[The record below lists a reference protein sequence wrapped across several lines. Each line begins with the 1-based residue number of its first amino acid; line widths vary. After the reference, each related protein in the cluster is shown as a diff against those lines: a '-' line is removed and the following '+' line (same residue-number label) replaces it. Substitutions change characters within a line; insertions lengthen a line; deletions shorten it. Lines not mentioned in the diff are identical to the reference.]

1 MAGLRSDLVTAMAA
15 VQQTWDE
22 AIERYRGLGP
32 DNAFGSQMIG
42 FVEALRGRWE
52 ARINVDTSMF
62 DLIFTARGVDK
73 HTMVRVEGRP
83 PTGADLLFVVSLL
96 EDRPRQGL
104 DERGG
109 QLEIAG
115 DICRPENA
123 VNVVDSF
130 LTQIV
135 SG

>member
-1 MAGLRSDLVTAMAA
+1 
-15 VQQTWDE
+15 
-22 AIERYRGLGP
+22 
-32 DNAFGSQMIG
+32 
-42 FVEALRGRWE
+42 
-52 ARINVDTSMF
+52 
-62 DLIFTARGVDK
+62 
-73 HTMVRVEGRP
+73 MVRVEGRP

>member
-1 MAGLRSDLVTAMAA
+1 MS
-15 VQQTWDE
+15 VQQTWDD
-22 AIERYRGLGP
+22 AINRYRGLGP
-32 DNAFGSQMIG
+32 DDAFGSQMIG
-42 FVEALRGRWE
+42 FVEALRERWE
-52 ARINVDTSMF
+52 ARVNVDTSMF
-62 DLIFTARGVDK
+62 DLVFTARGGDK
-73 HTMVRVEGRP
+73 HTAVRVEGRP

-109 QLEIAG
+109 RLEIAG

-123 VNVVDSF
+123 ANVVDSF